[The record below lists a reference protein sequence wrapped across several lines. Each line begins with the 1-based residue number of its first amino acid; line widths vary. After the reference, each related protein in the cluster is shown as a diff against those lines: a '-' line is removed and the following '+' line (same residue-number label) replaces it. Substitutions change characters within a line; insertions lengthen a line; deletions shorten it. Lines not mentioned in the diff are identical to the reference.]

1 MRPWCDA
8 RCTPTK
14 AATLIKKNCNW
25 CLSQSLSCYLSVCY
39 EHCTICYVCVTERFS
54 IVHRAYLWTGKRDIN
69 VMAPHYLCHFA
80 RYALFFIS
88 IHSQLLFVNLPW
100 MTIMSTIQISHATF
114 VYFYASFFS
123 LCTIVINGR
132 FFISLSFLF
141 SPELLLFIVTTLFS
155 FASLRL
161 PLSRLRVAIVM
172 LSYLELVIICSFYSF
187 VCLFIRLKC
196 HSQNVNAQRAKE
208 RKISRGKKEPNR
220 IQTKDFNCNL

>member
-1 MRPWCDA
+1 
-8 RCTPTK
+8 
-14 AATLIKKNCNW
+14 
-25 CLSQSLSCYLSVCY
+25 
-39 EHCTICYVCVTERFS
+39 
-54 IVHRAYLWTGKRDIN
+54 
-69 VMAPHYLCHFA
+69 
-80 RYALFFIS
+80 
-88 IHSQLLFVNLPW
+88 

-114 VYFYASFFS
+114 VFLYFS

-172 LSYLELVIICSFYSF
+172 LSYLELVIICSFYSI

-208 RKISRGKKEPNR
+208 RKIAREKRTEPNSNKR
-220 IQTKDFNCNL
+220 LQLQFTGT

>member
-1 MRPWCDA
+1 MSIA
-8 RCTPTK
+8 VSF
-14 AATLIKKNCNW
+14 L
-25 CLSQSLSCYLSVCY
+25 LSVGVLWALYNMLC
-39 EHCTICYVCVTERFS
+39 VCVTERFS

-114 VYFYASFFS
+114 VFLYFF

-196 HSQNVNAQRAKE
+196 HSQNVNAQREKE
-208 RKISRGKKEPNR
+208 RKIAREKKNR
-220 IQTKDFNCNL
+220 TEFKQKTSIAIYRHVTRFILIILTSNSTFW